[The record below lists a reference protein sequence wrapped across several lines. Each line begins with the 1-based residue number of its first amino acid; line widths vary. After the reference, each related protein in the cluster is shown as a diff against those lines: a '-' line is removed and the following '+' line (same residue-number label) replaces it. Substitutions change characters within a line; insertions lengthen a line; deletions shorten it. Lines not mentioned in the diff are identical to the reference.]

1 MLLNV
6 DNEGE
11 VALFHTNP
19 RTVVHLG
26 LDHSRGA
33 HVKKCSELCDQ
44 LVRGKLNWEGSCLRP
59 SSCKL
64 EQLQNKPVDPCA
76 EKRWWACVN
85 PESTWLDACGQE
97 MQLLGLPVPGLYDRH
112 ELLQA
117 VLSPFCEG
125 SEHWAPL
132 PGVPHG
138 VTARVLGLSV
148 WHAVHFQLE
157 PIGAGGGSESNP

>member
-1 MLLNV
+1 MLFNV
-6 DNEGE
+6 DNEGG

-19 RTVVHLG
+19 RAVVHLG
-26 LDHSRGA
+26 LEDSGGA
-33 HVKKCSELCDQ
+33 RVKKHSELCDQ
-44 LVRGKLNWEGSCLRP
+44 LVRGKLNREGSCLCP
-59 SSCKL
+59 SSCK
-64 EQLQNKPVDPCA
+64 QLQNKPVDPCA
-76 EKRWWACVN
+76 EKRLWACVN

-97 MQLLGLPVPGLYDRH
+97 MQLLGLSVPGLYDRH

-117 VLSPFCEG
+117 MLSPFCEG

-148 WHAVHFQLE
+148 WHTVHFQLE
-157 PIGAGGGSESNP
+157 LIGAGGGSESNH